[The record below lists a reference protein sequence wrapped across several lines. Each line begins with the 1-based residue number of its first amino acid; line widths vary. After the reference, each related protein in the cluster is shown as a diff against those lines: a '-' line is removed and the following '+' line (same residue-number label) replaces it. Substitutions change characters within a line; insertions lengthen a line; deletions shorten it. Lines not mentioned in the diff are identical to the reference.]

1 MNSRTKRKLTYRA
14 KNEKVATVR
23 NISLKD
29 KIFGNYNSLDENYK
43 KNDIERNI
51 SRNNR
56 IWNKFRY
63 ASSTKKYAYGVQKLR
78 KPRKSA

>member
-1 MNSRTKRKLTYRA
+1 MNSRTTRKLKYRA
-14 KNEKVATVR
+14 KNEKGATVR

-63 ASSTKKYAYGVQKLR
+63 ASSTKKYACGIQKLH
-78 KPRKSA
+78 KARKSA

>member
-1 MNSRTKRKLTYRA
+1 MNSRTTRKLKYRA
-14 KNEKVATVR
+14 KNEKVATIR

-43 KNDIERNI
+43 KNNIELNI

-63 ASSTKKYAYGVQKLR
+63 ASSTKKYACDVQKLR